1 MEDNSYNEI
10 VYRKFKKG
18 GSLCI
23 KVPLNTSYK
32 DGDIVDVH
40 TLVGRIDRGRALG
53 EFVGENEYGR
63 YYLKVE

>member
-1 MEDNSYNEI
+1 MEDNNYNEI

-18 GSLCI
+18 GSWCI

-40 TLVGRIDRGRALG
+40 VLIGRTDRGQVLG
-53 EFVGENEYGR
+53 GIYR
-63 YYLKVE
+63 